1 MKISKAAFRLISLLM
16 TFVLIISVSGLSV
29 LAADESDYVA
39 EFRIETDKP
48 SAKKGE
54 DVEVSVFLKNNY
66 YICTMSL
73 AILYD
78 SQKLTVQNTSEGLS
92 SFLTFEGSMADTYMT
107 NGNWK
112 SPSTFYTKRNSNPSF
127 WSQSDVMNKYKI
139 VYATWSADTSLSSE
153 LAFISTE
160 EKILSFTVKA
170 NEDIEDFSE
179 LIFMSH
185 DFLKTST
192 APQGI
197 FFVGRSTTKEYSIST
212 MVTSGQTIIYN
223 GVDPTKEEPVT
234 EAYFGAAE
242 GSTTVIDKERGIIYG
257 LEEGLYDLEDF
268 VQYEGGTLEYT
279 ETANGFGTGT
289 VVNFVVDGE
298 ICESYTIIIFGDLT
312 GDGVVDTYDT
322 VLLASVVN
330 LDIELEEGSSV
341 AIAADVSNND
351 AVVDTYDLVYL
362 YRVVNGDSV
371 LPQVME
377 NF

>member
-1 MKISKAAFRLISLLM
+1 MKTSKFAFRLISLLM

-54 DVEVSVFLKNNY
+54 DIEVSVFLKNNY
-66 YICTMSL
+66 YICAMSL

-78 SQKLTVQNTSEGLS
+78 CQSLTLQNTSTNLS
-92 SFLTFEGSMADTYMT
+92 AFLTFEGSMADTYMT

-112 SPSTFYTKRNSNPSF
+112 SPSTFYTKRNTNPSF

-170 NEDIEDFSE
+170 NEDIENFSE

-185 DFLKTST
+185 DFLKTSST
-192 APQGI
+192 PQGI
-197 FFVGRSTTKEYSIST
+197 FFAGRSKTKEYSIST
-212 MVTSGQTIIYN
+212 MVTTGQTIIYN

-242 GSTTVIDKERGIIYG
+242 GSTTVIDKESGIIYG
-257 LEEGLYDLEDF
+257 LEECLYDLEDF
-268 VQYEGGTLEYT
+268 VQYKGGTLEYT
-279 ETANGFGTGT
+279 ETLNGFGTGS

-298 ICESYTIIIFGDLT
+298 IRESYTIIIYGDLT

-330 LDIELEEGSSV
+330 LDIEVEEGSAV
-341 AIAADVSNND
+341 AIAADISNSD
-351 AVVDTYDLVYL
+351 SVVDTYDLVYL

-377 NF
+377 IF